1 MLLSVRILQVA
12 APSCMRILLCC
23 AQAPYLPEK
32 SLTCGNASVMTKVFL
47 EGDLGI
53 RNKGAFTEEDVQWF
67 RHSFCQPGAAT
78 AALNYYRALIWW
90 QLFGDPDGP
99 AWR

>member
-1 MLLSVRILQVA
+1 MLL
-12 APSCMRILLCC
+12 LLCC
-23 AQAPYLPEK
+23 AQAPYIPEK

-53 RNKGAFTEEDVQWF
+53 KNKGAFTDEDMQWF

-78 AALNYYRALIWW
+78 AALNYYRALIRW
-90 QLFGDPDGP
+90 QLFADSNDP